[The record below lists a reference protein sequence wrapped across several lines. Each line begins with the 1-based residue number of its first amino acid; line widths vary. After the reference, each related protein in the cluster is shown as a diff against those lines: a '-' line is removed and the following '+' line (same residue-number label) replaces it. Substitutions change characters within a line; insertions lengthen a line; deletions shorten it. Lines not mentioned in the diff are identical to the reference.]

1 MLKSAHNFFCLF
13 HKHVMLHGT
22 KASFVLVI
30 EPKNS
35 AVLYEFATCT
45 AVGTRV
51 SGFVRRCSAREDTL
65 PPTMHEVQ
73 SVSCAHAHCCW
84 GC

>member
-1 MLKSAHNFFCLF
+1 MLQSAHNFFCLF

-30 EPKNS
+30 EPKKS

-45 AVGTRV
+45 AVEG
-51 SGFVRRCSAREDTL
+51 VRRAAADL
-65 PPTMHEVQ
+65 HPPSNSMGASSGTIKLRAGDWVAAGHV
-73 SVSCAHAHCCW
+73 V
-84 GC
+84 

>member
-22 KASFVLVI
+22 KASFVLVL
-30 EPKNS
+30 EPKKS

-45 AVGTRV
+45 AVEQ
-51 SGFVRRCSAREDTL
+51 RRRAAR
-65 PPTMHEVQ
+65 
-73 SVSCAHAHCCW
+73 SCGPAPAVEQHGGKLGHDKAARR
-84 GC
+84 